1 GCERGLGDSEVVAER
16 LQMGLVELDTGVDAV
31 IAGAVRRQSSAV
43 GRVHHVERQPRR
55 GCLGGARLGA
65 GQAAVVEVDAY
76 GSIVGHRH
84 VGLELVDRG
93 IRVVVDLD
101 GGCPRSPAVIGGG
114 QERVGAAGAVILVR
128 HVQRVFAVPAGFGV
142 YIDVVGDVLT
152 GRCFGVVVHE

>member
-1 GCERGLGDSEVVAER
+1 
-16 LQMGLVELDTGVDAV
+16 M
-31 IAGAVRRQSSAV
+31 SSAS
-43 GRVHHVERQPRR
+43 PAAAAS
-55 GCLGGARLGA
+55 GGARLGA

-101 GGCPRSPAVIGGG
+101 GGCPRSPAVVGGG

-128 HVQRVFAVPAGFGV
+128 HVQRVFAVPAGFGAHREALGDALPERGV
-142 YIDVVGDVLT
+142 GVGDRL
-152 GRCFGVVVHE
+152 GDSFCGGGAGSLPG